1 MASLNLHPSLVTI
14 VQVLDYSFCNAS
26 FVNVPPML
34 YMYPATP
41 RFVLSA
47 TLMILAVFQT
57 LKQSVEIYKATKQ
70 WHPNRYMQQLG
81 RDGILYFLAYVPHIR
96 PHRSLL
102 SCPTRLP
109 STHTNT
115 NDHSRNM
122 LLQIAGVLTQGGTST
137 KTTSVLLLGAC
148 FSVFFYPL
156 IPRFIISIRE
166 LYDRDLRGCQ
176 GVDSGCGVVS
186 RSTASL
192 DESMSGMIFM
202 DVSLV
207 RHGPAV
213 EGDMGDSDA
222 ISHEMVREDM
232 SLV

>member
-1 MASLNLHPSLVTI
+1 
-14 VQVLDYSFCNAS
+14 
-26 FVNVPPML
+26 
-34 YMYPATP
+34 
-41 RFVLSA
+41 
-47 TLMILAVFQT
+47 
-57 LKQSVEIYKATKQ
+57 
-70 WHPNRYMQQLG
+70 
-81 RDGILYFLAYVPHIR
+81 
-96 PHRSLL
+96 
-102 SCPTRLP
+102 
-109 STHTNT
+109 
-115 NDHSRNM
+115 M
-122 LLQIAGVLTQGGTST
+122 LLQIAGILTQGGTST

-213 EGDMGDSDA
+213 EGDMGDSDV